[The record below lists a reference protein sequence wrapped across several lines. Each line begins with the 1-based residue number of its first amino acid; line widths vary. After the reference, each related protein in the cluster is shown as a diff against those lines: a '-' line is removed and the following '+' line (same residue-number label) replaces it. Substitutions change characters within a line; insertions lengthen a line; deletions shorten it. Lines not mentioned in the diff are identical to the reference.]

1 MDLEPFRTIKTLI
14 LSCET
19 CDYTTSNKYDFERH
33 NLTRKHIIRTAS
45 NLENPKYTCNKC
57 SFISGN
63 KHDFERHCLTR
74 RHVIRTESNE
84 ENSKNSNSYSCSVC
98 SKEYQSK
105 SGLWSH
111 KKKCVFME
119 KPPEIQPEN
128 TIIHTE
134 TGSLITI
141 KVEDLK
147 DILQSLIETTNKSL
161 TSVVE
166 TNNKHNAETQNKFM
180 EMITASQA
188 LITGGTNNSHNNI
201 TNSNNNNKTFN
212 LQFFLNETCKNAMN
226 VSEFVENIKIDFN
239 DVENIGNTGYVKG
252 ITDIIVKNLHSLG
265 ITERPFHCTDTKRET
280 IYIKD
285 NNEWNKDTEE
295 KTKFKAVL
303 NDIANKNWKV
313 TKDWTQTHPN
323 VRVLDSEDNKMYMKL
338 FEHIVCVKEEN
349 NPKYHEKVIKNMVNS
364 IKLDKE
370 QQLK

>member
-1 MDLEPFRTIKTLI
+1 MDLEPFLPQKNPKYI
-14 LSCET
+14 CMC
-19 CDYTTSNKYDFERH
+19 CDFITANKKDYYRH
-33 NLTRKHIIRTAS
+33 ELTRKHIIRTVS
-45 NLENPKYTCNKC
+45 NQENPKYICNSC

-63 KHDFERHCLTR
+63 KEDYDYHISTALHLN
-74 RHVIRTESNE
+74 RTISNQKTPKTPKE
-84 ENSKNSNSYSCSVC
+84 YCCTICN
-98 SKEYQSK
+98 KEYQSK
-105 SGLWSH
+105 SGLWNH
-111 KKKCVFME
+111 NKRCILIE
-119 KPPEIQPEN
+119 KQPEN
-128 TIIHTE
+128 TLVPTE
-134 TGSLITI
+134 KSSQITI

-147 DILQSLIETTNKSL
+147 DILLSLVDST
-161 TSVVE
+161 
-166 TNNKHNAETQNKFM
+166 NKHNAETQNKFM

-188 LITGGTNNSHNNI
+188 LITSGTHNSHNNI

-295 KTKFKAVL
+295 KTKFKEVL
-303 NDIANKNWKV
+303 NDIANKNWKA
-313 TKDWTQTHPN
+313 TKDWTQNHPN
-323 VRVLDSEDNKMYMKL
+323 VRLLDSEDNKMYMKL

>member
-1 MDLEPFRTIKTLI
+1 
-14 LSCET
+14 
-19 CDYTTSNKYDFERH
+19 
-33 NLTRKHIIRTAS
+33 
-45 NLENPKYTCNKC
+45 
-57 SFISGN
+57 
-63 KHDFERHCLTR
+63 
-74 RHVIRTESNE
+74 
-84 ENSKNSNSYSCSVC
+84 
-98 SKEYQSK
+98 
-105 SGLWSH
+105 
-111 KKKCVFME
+111 ME
-119 KPPEIQPEN
+119 KKTEIQPEN

-134 TGSLITI
+134 TASLVSI

-147 DILQSLIETTNKSL
+147 DILLSL
-161 TSVVE
+161 VE
-166 TNNKHNAETQNKFM
+166 STNKHNGETQNKFL
-180 EMITASQA
+180 EMITASKA
-188 LITGGTNNSHNNI
+188 LMTGGTNNSHNNI
-201 TNSNNNNKTFN
+201 TNSNNKTFN

-303 NDIANKNWKV
+303 NDIANKNWKA
-313 TKDWTQTHPN
+313 TRDWTMNHPE
-323 VRVLDSEDNKMYMKL
+323 VSVLDSQDNKMYMKL

-349 NPKYHEKVIKNMVNS
+349 NPKYHEKVIKNMVTS